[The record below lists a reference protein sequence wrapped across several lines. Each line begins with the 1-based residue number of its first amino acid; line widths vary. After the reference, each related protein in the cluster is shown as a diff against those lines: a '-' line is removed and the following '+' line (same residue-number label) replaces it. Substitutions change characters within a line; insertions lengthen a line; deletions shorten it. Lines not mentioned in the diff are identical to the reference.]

1 MYSVLLGKINFS
13 FPYIKDE
20 LEDAK
25 LVTKNELIDMCNQG
39 IFDKNA
45 YFDEVVNGNYKG
57 DYK

>member
-1 MYSVLLGKINFS
+1 MLLGKINFS

-39 IFDKNA
+39 VFDKNT
-45 YFDEVVNGNYKG
+45 YFDELVNGNYKG

>member
-20 LEDAK
+20 LESAK
-25 LVTKNELIDMCNQG
+25 WVTKDELIKMCNQG

-45 YFDEVVNGNYKG
+45 YFDEVVNGEYDEVRK
-57 DYK
+57 

>member
-1 MYSVLLGKINFS
+1 MYSVLLVKINFC

-25 LVTKNELIDMCNQG
+25 WVTKDELIKMCNQG
-39 IFDKNA
+39 IFDKNV

>member
-25 LVTKNELIDMCNQG
+25 WVTKDDLIKMRNQG

-45 YFDEVVNGNYKG
+45 YFDEVVNGEYDEVRK
-57 DYK
+57 

>member
-20 LEDAK
+20 LEDDK

-39 IFDKNA
+39 WLYERTKDGIMSI
-45 YFDEVVNGNYKG
+45 
-57 DYK
+57 